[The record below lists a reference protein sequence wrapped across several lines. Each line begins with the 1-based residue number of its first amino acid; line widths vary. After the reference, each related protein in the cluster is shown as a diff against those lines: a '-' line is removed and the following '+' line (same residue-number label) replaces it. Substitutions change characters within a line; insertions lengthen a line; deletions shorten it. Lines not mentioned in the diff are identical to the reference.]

1 MKRRTEQRR
10 LQRRDDASLKSDG
23 RKLRTIQ
30 IFVKVDGSKTFPLKV
45 SLSDEVGDVVKRIP
59 SSACDSERDVCMTC
73 EGRVIRR
80 GDELKGCG
88 ISDGGT
94 LQVMSRMRGG
104 GRHKD
109 KKSKAE
115 KERDRSPEWPEQMQ
129 GQEAE
134 SQPERNTGNLDG
146 RRTTAGGSS

>member
-1 MKRRTEQRR
+1 M
-10 LQRRDDASLKSDG
+10 
-23 RKLRTIQ
+23 
-30 IFVKVDGSKTFPLKV
+30 
-45 SLSDEVGDVVKRIP
+45 
-59 SSACDSERDVCMTC
+59 
-73 EGRVIRR
+73 
-80 GDELKGCG
+80 KGCG

-115 KERDRSPEWPEQMQ
+115 KKRDRSLEWPEQTR
-129 GQEAE
+129 QEAE
-134 SQPERNTGNLDG
+134 SQPERNTGNLDW